1 VKRRIMLGTY
11 ALSSGYYDAYYG
23 RAQQVRAAISAEFQ
37 RAFETVDLLAMPT
50 TPSVAFR
57 KGEKLDDPLAMYLS
71 DVFTAPA
78 NLAGIPAI
86 SVPAGISAEGL
97 PIGVQFLGP
106 HFGEPLLL
114 RAARALEAGVS
125 VPRIAP
131 GF

>member
-1 VKRRIMLGTY
+1 
-11 ALSSGYYDAYYG
+11 
-23 RAQQVRAAISAEFQ
+23 
-37 RAFETVDLLAMPT
+37 MPT

-86 SVPAGISAEGL
+86 SVPAGISEGGL
-97 PIGVQFLGP
+97 PIGLQFLGP

-114 RAARALEAGVS
+114 RAASAMETAVAI
-125 VPRIAP
+125 PRLAP
-131 GF
+131 RFDPS